1 MVRAL
6 HWLKFYLVFLIFQ
19 VILFLDDDLEMVMG
33 TCRKALGV
41 EKLHMVLRNSV
52 FLWGSEVVQI

>member
-6 HWLKFYLVFLIFQ
+6 QWLKFYLVFLIFQ
-19 VILFLDDDLEMVMG
+19 VILFLDDDLELVMG

-41 EKLHMVLRNSV
+41 EKLDMVLRNSA
-52 FLWGSEVVQI
+52 LL